1 MLIGAALFAGG
12 FLLCYFTRPRF
23 TQGKAK
29 VETTVKRV
37 KPSLRNPLRTYE
49 LEYERFRS
57 RDNNLLEPVKPKK
70 KRTVSEV
77 SNNAEDRD

>member
-23 TQGKAK
+23 SQSKPK

-37 KPSLRNPLRTYE
+37 RPSLRNPLRTYE
-49 LEYERFRS
+49 VEYEKFRS
-57 RDNNLLEPVKPKK
+57 RDNNLLEPVKPRK
-70 KRTVSEV
+70 KRTVNEV
-77 SNNAEDRD
+77 TDDEDNA

>member
-12 FLLCYFTRPRF
+12 FLLCYFTRPKLPQSKSR
-23 TQGKAK
+23 T
-29 VETTVKRV
+29 ETTVKRI

-49 LEYERFRS
+49 VEYDKFRS